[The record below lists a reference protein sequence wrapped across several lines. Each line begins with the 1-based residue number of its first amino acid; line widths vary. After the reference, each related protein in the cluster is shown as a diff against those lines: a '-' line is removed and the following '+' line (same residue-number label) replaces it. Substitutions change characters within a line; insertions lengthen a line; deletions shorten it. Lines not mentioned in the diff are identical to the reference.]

1 MHFRIFITIFACFFY
16 TVSHAD
22 DSQWRQCSKR
32 AAPAIDSNNPLSVDQ
47 VTDDTERAHLFSLDQ
62 DMHADRVQYFEKG
75 NKAVATGNVLLRDS
89 EYEMTAERVEY
100 SADDETALADKVRYW
115 YHPSHGSGTA
125 EKAEK
130 VSEEVIKLEEATYST
145 CDFSDRDWEIKARKV
160 TLDRE
165 EDVGYARD
173 VTARFKGVPFLYTPW
188 MSFPLSNKRKTGFL
202 APTFGNSSSS
212 GVELQTPYYLNLA
225 PNYDALITPRYL
237 SKRGLQANLETRL
250 LTERSYSEGKFSYLD
265 DDDFDDD
272 RYLVSLNH
280 QRVFTSNLNFYG
292 IYNKVSDDFFFEDLS
307 DSIGISSTQR
317 LERRGDLNYNDN
329 HLGGN
334 WNGRVRLQQ
343 FQIVDQTVRKE
354 NYPYKILPQLNLT
367 NSFNNLPA
375 GFELNTESE
384 WVSFDHDEKVEGE
397 RLNLFAEFE
406 RPFIAPG
413 YFLTPSMRWRYTNY
427 DLSNSDNDPN
437 NTNFPNSESRTLPSF
452 SVDSGLIFEKL
463 FDDSARRQ
471 TLEPRLYYLYTPFR
485 DQDDIPRFDTSEFEF
500 TYSQLFRDNRFTG
513 PDRIGDANQL
523 TLSLTTRYLNQNTG
537 KELLRASIGQIYYFS
552 NRKVALDI
560 DDPVEDS
567 SDSEIAS
574 ELQISFDDRWQAIA
588 AAIYDTEDS
597 EFDRLNS
604 GLQFRASNN
613 FIFNAG
619 YRFRRMDFSQSDLS
633 FIYPIS
639 EKWRTIGRWIYDFK
653 DQRDLDLLGGLEYDT
668 CCWKFRVVGRRYVNE
683 TDVDGINGNNEGN
696 YNNSIQFQLTLKGF
710 TSLGSNIDDELEQD
724 IRGYEDRNTY
734 VY

>member
-1 MHFRIFITIFACFFY
+1 MHFRILITIFACFFY
-16 TVSHAD
+16 TVSYAD

-62 DMHADRVQYFEKG
+62 NMHADRVQYFEKG
-75 NKAVATGNVLLRDS
+75 NKAVASGNVLLRDS
-89 EYEMTAERVEY
+89 EFEMTAERVEY

-130 VSEEVIKLEEATYST
+130 VSEEVIRLEDATYST

-173 VTARFKGVPFLYTPW
+173 VTARFKDVPFLYTPW

-212 GVELQTPYYLNLA
+212 GVEVQTPFYWNLA
-225 PNYDALITPRYL
+225 PNYDALITPKYY
-237 SKRGLQANLETRL
+237 SKRGLQGNLETRL
-250 LTERSYSEGKFSYLD
+250 LTERSYSEGSFSFLD
-265 DDDFDDD
+265 DSDFEDD

-280 QRVFTSNLNFYG
+280 DHVFSRALEFTG
-292 IYNKVSDDFFFEDLS
+292 TYNKVSDDFYFEDLG
-307 DSIGISSTQR
+307 DSISISSTQR
-317 LERRGDLNYNDN
+317 LIRRGDLKYRAN
-329 HLGGN
+329 HFGGS
-334 WNGRVRLQQ
+334 WNARASLQQ
-343 FQIVDQTVRKE
+343 IQIVDQTV
-354 NYPYKILPQLNLT
+354 NPINDPYKRLPQLLLRNQY
-367 NSFNNLPA
+367 NYLPA
-375 GFELNTESE
+375 GFEFESISE
-384 WVSFDHDEKVEGE
+384 WVSFDHDDKVDGN
-397 RLNLFAEFE
+397 RLNLYGELT
-406 RPFIAPG
+406 RPFTSPG
-413 YFLTPSMRWRYTNY
+413 YYLTPSMRWRYTNY
-427 DLSNSDNDPN
+427 DLTGIDDDPRN
-437 NTNFPNSESRTLPSF
+437 LEFSSSISRTVPSF
-452 SVDSGLIFEKL
+452 SVDSGLVFEKL
-463 FDDSARRQ
+463 FPEFNQRH

-485 DQDDIPRFDTSEFEF
+485 EQDDIPRFDTGEFEF

-523 TLSLTTRYLNQNTG
+523 SLSLTTRYLNQKTG
-537 KELLRASIGQIYYFS
+537 KEFLRASIGQIYYFS
-552 NRKVALDI
+552 DRKVKLQPN
-560 DDPVEDS
+560 DPVEDT
-567 SDSEIAS
+567 SDSEIAG
-574 ELQISFDDRWQAIA
+574 ELQISLNDRLQAAA
-588 AAIYDTEDS
+588 AAIYDTEES
-597 EFDRLNS
+597 QYDRINT

-619 YRFRRMDFSQSDLS
+619 YRFRRMDFSQSDMS

-639 EKWRTIGRWIYDFK
+639 EKWRAIGRWIYDFK

-668 CCWKFRVVGRRYVNE
+668 CCWKFRVVGRRFVNE
-683 TDVDGINGNNEGN
+683 TDIDDINGSNEGN

-710 TSLGSNIDDELEQD
+710 TSLGSNIDDELERD
-724 IRGYEDRNTY
+724 IRGYEDRNTF